1 MRNVVLTR
9 VDERLIHGQVMT
21 SWLKLCNANVILIID
36 AGSASNAFLKR
47 ILFAA
52 APKDVEL
59 QVMNEADAAAYLK
72 EDSPAG
78 EKVLVL
84 SKTPQ
89 PLLAWS
95 EAASRSRRS
104 SSAIWAARPAE
115 STSTRAFP
123 PARTRSRHSVIL
135 WTPAYTSTP
144 DGPVRCEG
152 RRQEAVEVNGRSH
165 A

>member
-89 PLLAWS
+89 PLLAMV
-95 EAASRSRRS
+95 RSGIEIKEIRDLVDAGVYVYCQMVPS
-104 SSAIWAARPAE
+104 DAKE
-115 STSTRAFP
+115 D
-123 PARTRSRHSVIL
+123 VKKL
-135 WTPAYTSTP
+135 LK
-144 DGPVRCEG
+144 
-152 RRQEAVEVNGRSH
+152 
-165 A
+165 

>member
-47 ILFAA
+47 IL
-52 APKDVEL
+52 

-89 PLLAWS
+89 PLLAMVRS
-95 EAASRSRRS
+95 GIEIKEIILGNMGGAPGRKHFNKSISASPDE
-104 SSAIWAARPAE
+104 IQ
-115 STSTRAFP
+115 AFRDLVDAGVYVYCQMVP
-123 PARTRSRHSVIL
+123 SDAKEDVKKL
-135 WTPAYTSTP
+135 LK
-144 DGPVRCEG
+144 
-152 RRQEAVEVNGRSH
+152 
-165 A
+165 

>member
-89 PLLAWS
+89 PLLAMV
-95 EAASRSRRS
+95 RSGIEIKEIILGNMGG
-104 SSAIWAARPAE
+104 APAE

-123 PARTRSRHSVIL
+123 PARTRFRHSVIL
-135 WTPAYTSTP
+135 WTPVYTSTARWSRP
-144 DGPVRCEG
+144 M
-152 RRQEAVEVNGRSH
+152 RRKTSRSC
-165 A
+165 

>member
-89 PLLAWS
+89 PLLAMV
-95 EAASRSRRS
+95 RSGIEIKEIILGNMAGR
-104 SSAIWAARPAE
+104 ARQKALQQE
-115 STSTRAFP
+115 HFRQ
-123 PARTRSRHSVIL
+123 R
-135 WTPAYTSTP
+135 
-144 DGPVRCEG
+144 G
-152 RRQEAVEVNGRSH
+152 RDPGIP
-165 A
+165 

>member
-72 EDSPAG
+72 EDSPDG

-104 SSAIWAARPAE
+104 SSAIWAVRPAE

-123 PARTRSRHSVIL
+123 PARMRSRRSVIL
-135 WTPAYTSTP
+135 WTPVFTSTARWSRP
-144 DGPVRCEG
+144 M
-152 RRQEAVEVNGRSH
+152 RRKTSRSC
-165 A
+165 

>member
-59 QVMNEADAAAYLK
+59 QVMNEGRCRRLSEGRFSRRRK
-72 EDSPAG
+72 GPCSFEDS
-78 EKVLVL
+78 
-84 SKTPQ
+84 
-89 PLLAWS
+89 
-95 EAASRSRRS
+95 AASAGHGPKRHRDQGDHPRQYGR
-104 SSAIWAARPAE
+104 ARPAE

-123 PARTRSRHSVIL
+123 PARTRFRHSVIL
-135 WTPAYTSTP
+135 WTPVYTSTARWSRP
-144 DGPVRCEG
+144 M
-152 RRQEAVEVNGRSH
+152 RRKTSRSC
-165 A
+165 